1 MNLSHLDGSASET
14 QPVVSIIVPAR
25 NEEAN
30 LRRCLDSLLAQDGI
44 AFEIIVVND
53 HSDDRTR
60 AIALEYRMFKVLD
73 ARPVLPGWTGKANAV
88 VTALPHAS
96 GQWLLFTDADTFH
109 LPGSL
114 KLALR
119 EAESGKV
126 DMLSY
131 SPSQDVH
138 GVIKRGV
145 MAVIFAELASQYPSS
160 LVNDPNASVA
170 AANGQY
176 LLIRRSAYD
185 AVGGHAKVAA
195 SLLEDVELAKLL
207 KSAGYLI
214 RFRFG
219 GEAVHTEMYRTW
231 PALIE
236 GWTKNLALLFPHP
249 VALAAFRVTEFAA
262 ILWFAGH
269 FFIKVRASGAEAGL
283 WDGVAVSFLV
293 ASFVYRIQRSHSAG
307 SNIAAFLGLPVFA
320 ALLLHS
326 YFHLG
331 VKRSVQWKG
340 RTYLSSWPK

>member
-1 MNLSHLDGSASET
+1 M

-25 NEEAN
+25 NEEGN
-30 LRRCLDSLLAQDGI
+30 IRRCLESLLAQDGI
-44 AFEIIVVND
+44 PFEIIVVND
-53 HSDDRTR
+53 HSCDRTR
-60 AIALEYRMFKVLD
+60 AITLEYKNVEVLD
-73 ARPVLPGWTGKANAV
+73 AGPVLPGWTGKANAL
-88 VTALPHAS
+88 VTALPYAC
-96 GQWLLFTDADTFH
+96 GEWLLFTDADTFH

-114 KLALR
+114 QLALR
-119 EAESGKV
+119 EAESCKV

-131 SPSQDVH
+131 SPSQDVN

-160 LVNDPNASVA
+160 LVNNPNVDVA

-176 LLIRRSAYD
+176 LLIRRAAYD

-207 KSAGYLI
+207 KSAGYPI

-231 PALIE
+231 PALLE

-249 VALAAFRVTEFAA
+249 LVLAAFRTMEFGA
-262 ILWFAGH
+262 ILWFVCNFAARARLSMDRAG
-269 FFIKVRASGAEAGL
+269 IL
-283 WDGVAVSFLV
+283 DGVAALLLIALF
-293 ASFVYRIQRSHSAG
+293 AHRIKRSHSAC
-307 SNIAAFLGLPVFA
+307 SITAAFLGLPVFA
-320 ALLLHS
+320 VLLLRS
-326 YFHLG
+326 YIHLR

-340 RTYLSSWPK
+340 RAYLSSWTK